1 MSIPPKQS
9 NPIHNGVGGLYIMWA
24 EGLQRGLQL
33 LGSAP
38 GTSSVQSSASL
49 LPDSLGMFVPEYRD
63 TKYTCGALPN
73 TPDLIDLLPVIP
85 D

>member
-1 MSIPPKQS
+1 MVLGAVY
-9 NPIHNGVGGLYIMWA
+9 HVGGRIA
-24 EGLQRGLQL
+24 EGLQL

-49 LPDSLGMFVPEYRD
+49 LPDSLRMFVPEYRD

-73 TPDLIDLLPVIP
+73 TPDPIDLLPVIP

>member
-1 MSIPPKQS
+1 MSVLSFQGLRNYSMS
-9 NPIHNGVGGLYIMWA
+9 NPTHNGVGGLYIMWA

-49 LPDSLGMFVPEYRD
+49 LPDSLRMFVPEYRD
-63 TKYTCGALPN
+63 TKYMWCPSKYT
-73 TPDLIDLLPVIP
+73 
-85 D
+85 